1 MHSPQFGTGNAVV
14 YDHDGARLMPERR
27 DRIEGYAVVGA
38 IGRWLDDHLPGDAE
52 PALQG
57 AVVLDE
63 RIARERYAAAVG
75 GIARIIDEMMAIA
88 GIGRRLQPGALAA
101 AGPFDLSGRRR
112 CVDNRTGRDPG
123 HDRQH
128 LATIG
133 FISSMNVC

>member
-14 YDHDGARLMPERR
+14 DDHDGPCIRPERGER
-27 DRIEGYAVVGA
+27 DAVVQP
-38 IGRWLDDHLPGDAE
+38 ISRRLDDDMPGDAE

-75 GIARIIDEMMAIA
+75 GIARVIDEMMAIA

-101 AGPFDLSGRRR
+101 G
-112 CVDNRTGRDPG
+112 
-123 HDRQH
+123 
-128 LATIG
+128 
-133 FISSMNVC
+133 